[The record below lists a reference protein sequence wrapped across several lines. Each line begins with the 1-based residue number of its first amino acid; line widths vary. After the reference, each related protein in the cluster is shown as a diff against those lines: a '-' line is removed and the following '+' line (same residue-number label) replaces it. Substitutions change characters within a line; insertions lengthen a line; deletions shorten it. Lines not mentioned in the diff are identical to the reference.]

1 MKKIKIKSEKQDNG
15 LWGTPMNCYFMN
27 SMSPIFDNRKHL
39 LFSAILIAFAEEYNE
54 CSFRLDMMSDDGFLI
69 SINESL
75 YNKVGGIGYNAN
87 FTKPDY
93 LYITF
98 NFLSKESWTNSG
110 GHNFCTCILKDKSKV
125 LVNWYT
131 FFGKNHLIK
140 PELKIIDI
148 KFIRKLKIKN
158 IEKVS

>member
-75 YNKVGGIGYNAN
+75 YNKKYKQNSFYIKY
-87 FTKPDY
+87 KDY
-93 LYITF
+93 EVNGNILYLF
-98 NFLSKESWTNSG
+98 DNDKERLYFLRNK
-110 GHNFCTCILKDKSKV
+110 
-125 LVNWYT
+125 
-131 FFGKNHLIK
+131 
-140 PELKIIDI
+140 
-148 KFIRKLKIKN
+148 KLKKLKYN
-158 IEKVS
+158 YSDDKV